1 MSTVVVFG
9 ATGFAG
15 GHITDELVR
24 RGHKVVA
31 VARDTSK
38 LPQRDV
44 VEARSGS
51 VDDPAFVTEVA
62 QGADVIVSAISTKAG
77 GGGVEF
83 TDAVTS
89 LLAAAEASGAR
100 LGIVGG
106 AASLL
111 TAPGGP
117 RVLDAGFPD
126 EIRPIAEEQARGQAV
141 LENSNTDVDWFY
153 VSPSALFGRD
163 FAGERTGT
171 FRVGDDVLLTGPDGT
186 STISGADYAI
196 AFVDEIE
203 RPAHHQKRF
212 TVGY

>member
-9 ATGFAG
+9 ATGYAG

-38 LPQRDV
+38 LPQREG

-51 VDDPAFVTEVA
+51 VGDPAFVTEVA
-62 QGADVIVSAISTKAG
+62 KGADVLVSAVSTKAG

-83 TDAVTS
+83 PDAVKT
-89 LLAAAEASGAR
+89 LIAGAESASAR

-111 TAPGGP
+111 TAPDGP

-126 EIRPIAEEQARGQAV
+126 EIRPIAEEQARGQAAI
-141 LENSNTDVDWFY
+141 ENSGTDIDWFY
-153 VSPSALFGRD
+153 VSPPALFGSD
-163 FAGERTGT
+163 FAGERTGE

>member
-24 RGHKVVA
+24 RGHKVIA
-31 VARDTSK
+31 VARDTSS
-38 LPQRDV
+38 LAQRDG

-51 VDDPAFVTEVA
+51 VDDTAFVTEVA
-62 QGADVIVSAISTKAG
+62 AGSDVVVSALSTKAG

-83 TDAVTS
+83 SDALTT
-89 LLAAAEASGAR
+89 LLAGAEAAGAR
-100 LGIVGG
+100 LGVVGG
-106 AASLL
+106 AATLL

-126 EIRPIAEEQARGQAV
+126 EIRPIAEEQARGQAA
-141 LENSNTDVDWFY
+141 LENSGTDVDWFY

-171 FRVGDDVLLTGPDGT
+171 FRIGDDILLTNADGT